1 MFLDA
6 GSHADFFGNDRRQ
19 QSLSDDDDDSAL
31 KVLECLACLI
41 RWHAISA
48 AAHFF
53 HNKTRIRRQGRGRID
68 FHEFLWLLTLTKGEN
83 LHSVLAKMK
92 VIDEDGKMAEP
103 DPFAQDVW
111 SSNVSGVCDVVGA
124 KINRNIEYD
133 TTTNSNPGLFCF
145 SR

>member
-1 MFLDA
+1 M
-6 GSHADFFGNDRRQ
+6 
-19 QSLSDDDDDSAL
+19 
-31 KVLECLACLI
+31 
-41 RWHAISA
+41 
-48 AAHFF
+48 
-53 HNKTRIRRQGRGRID
+53 
-68 FHEFLWLLTLTKGEN
+68 LTLTKGEN

-111 SSNVSGVCDVVGA
+111 ITNVSGVCDVVVGA

-133 TTTNSNPGLFCF
+133 TTSNSNPGLFRF